1 MPQPPHATGPTRK
14 PAAAG
19 SDGAQDFAKP
29 PLSVAIL
36 LWPSF
41 PLMSLAGLVESL
53 RHAADHGD
61 ASQPRYARWDILGP
75 HPGRTLSSCGIAVD
89 TTAPYGHPR
98 GHDHLFVI
106 GGLLRD
112 MDSAPPGHRD
122 WIRAAHRAGLPIT
135 GVCTGSFV
143 LAAEGLLDG
152 RAVCV
157 HPYHQKDFA
166 TAFPRHRQV
175 LNRDFETDGHITT
188 VIGGVSIL
196 PLMTRIIAAHLG
208 PDRAAKTV
216 HQMTQPATD
225 RAGPMDRVPLSSH
238 VDISDP
244 RIQKALVMLEAEATA
259 NPGIAELAAS
269 LGLSERHFLRLFRDQ
284 VGRAPKDYLIDMKLR
299 AAVWM
304 LRNTTRSVTSVAY
317 AAGFASGANLADHC
331 QKRLG
336 ATPTDIRRA
345 RRDTG
350 IAAT

>member
-1 MPQPPHATGPTRK
+1 MPQTRPFVRTATRIGGTG
-14 PAAAG
+14 A
-19 SDGAQDFAKP
+19 DGAQDFGKP
-29 PLSVAIL
+29 PLAIAIL

-41 PLMSLAGLVESL
+41 PLMSLAGLVECL

-61 ASQPRYARWDILGP
+61 ASQPRYARWDILGA
-75 HPGRTLSSCGIAVD
+75 HPARAQSSCGIAVD
-89 TTAPYGHPR
+89 TTAPYGNPR
-98 GHDHLFVI
+98 NYDHLFVI

-112 MDSAPPGHRD
+112 MDAAPPAHRD
-122 WIRAAHRAGLPIT
+122 WIRTAHRAGLPIA

-152 RAVCV
+152 RTVCV

-175 LNRDFETDGHITT
+175 LNKDFETDGQITT

-196 PLMTRIIAAHLG
+196 PLMTRIIGAHLG

-216 HQMTQPATD
+216 HQMTQPTAD
-225 RAGPMDRVPLSSH
+225 RDALLDRVPLSHH
-238 VDISDP
+238 VEISDP

-259 NPGIAELAAS
+259 NPGIAGLAGS
-269 LGLSERHFLRLFRDQ
+269 LGLSERHFLRLFRAQ

-304 LRNTTRSVTSVAY
+304 LQNTARSITSVAY

-331 QKRLG
+331 QKRLR
-336 ATPTDIRRA
+336 ATPTQVRRA
-345 RRDTG
+345 RRDDG
-350 IAAT
+350 DRQG